1 MPGSCWGVGWL
12 CWEAFSLSPV
22 LSPVLPFGFV
32 LFGFPLPLLKASAQE
47 EGGGCRPLART
58 PRCSPVN
65 CEGHAACAPT
75 STPATPLSSRAGG
88 PAGSAPR
95 TLPAPQCCQGQTGS
109 PGEHSPPEHPWIW
122 GMELHCPGQSPL
134 GGGWMGTMHLIDP
147 QSPSLPAPSLGGLTI
162 RISSRLRSSC
172 SQSTCQGQTWRRT
185 LHPASSTKAGEVL
198 AKAHISRRG
207 VPTCLPTQGT

>member
-1 MPGSCWGVGWL
+1 
-12 CWEAFSLSPV
+12 
-22 LSPVLPFGFV
+22 
-32 LFGFPLPLLKASAQE
+32 
-47 EGGGCRPLART
+47 
-58 PRCSPVN
+58 
-65 CEGHAACAPT
+65 
-75 STPATPLSSRAGG
+75 
-88 PAGSAPR
+88 
-95 TLPAPQCCQGQTGS
+95 
-109 PGEHSPPEHPWIW
+109 
-122 GMELHCPGQSPL
+122 
-134 GGGWMGTMHLIDP
+134 MHLIDP